1 MKFGRKGF
9 MMAEVVVV
17 SVVIAVVLITLFTG
31 LNRVSSAYEKRDRY
45 YDIDALY
52 LAMMANDALIENGSI
67 NNLINDGTST
77 NIEANDVT
85 NSNINNINNIYK
97 NIVNDNSVN
106 LYFSLYEKGK
116 IDKLKDLSTT
126 KETTKEFIDYLGTKF
141 DFNDDYNYV
150 IISEICKNDDDCYY
164 YALKVR

>member
-52 LAMMANDALIENGSI
+52 LAMMANDILIKSGDINTIIKTGNSI
-67 NNLINDGTST
+67 KITNDDVNLLLNTYNND
-77 NIEANDVT
+77 D
-85 NSNINNINNIYK
+85 
-97 NIVNDNSVN
+97 VN

-116 IDKLKDLSTT
+116 MDKLKDLSTT
-126 KETTKEFIDYLGTKF
+126 EETTKEFIDYLGTKF

-150 IISEICKNDDDCYY
+150 IISEICKNVDDCYY

>member
-77 NIEANDVT
+77 IIEANDDVNLLLNT
-85 NSNINNINNIYK
+85 YNN
-97 NIVNDNSVN
+97 DDVN

-116 IDKLKDLSTT
+116 IDKLKDLPN
-126 KETTKEFIDYLGTKF
+126 KKTTKEFIDYLGTKF

-150 IISEICKNDDDCYY
+150 IISEICKNVDDCYY

>member
-52 LAMMANDALIENGSI
+52 LAMMANDILIKSGDINTIIKTGNSI
-67 NNLINDGTST
+67 KITNDDVNLLLNTYNND
-77 NIEANDVT
+77 D
-85 NSNINNINNIYK
+85 
-97 NIVNDNSVN
+97 VN

-116 IDKLKDLSTT
+116 IDELKDLSTT

-141 DFNDDYNYV
+141 DFNDDYNYI
-150 IISEICKNDDDCYY
+150 IISEICKNVDDCYY

>member
-52 LAMMANDALIENGSI
+52 LAMMANDILIKSGDINTIIKTENSIKI
-67 NNLINDGTST
+67 NNDDVNQLLNTYNND
-77 NIEANDVT
+77 D
-85 NSNINNINNIYK
+85 
-97 NIVNDNSVN
+97 VN
-106 LYFSLYEKGK
+106 LYFSLFGKGK
-116 IDKLKDLSTT
+116 LTELKKLPTT

-150 IISEICKNDDDCYY
+150 IISEICKNVDDCYY